1 MDKRPLDGFMS
12 MYDVRVIY
20 YKILFPSNFFFFKEK
35 FNNQYISRSS
45 GLVSLGIY
53 HLFSELEMDAE
64 KVS

>member
-1 MDKRPLDGFMS
+1 MVLCQCMMFE
-12 MYDVRVIY
+12 
-20 YKILFPSNFFFFKEK
+20 LFIINSLPFNFFFLKEK

>member
-1 MDKRPLDGFMS
+1 MVLCQCMMFE
-12 MYDVRVIY
+12 
-20 YKILFPSNFFFFKEK
+20 LFIIKFSSLQFFFFKEK

>member
-1 MDKRPLDGFMS
+1 MVLCQCMMFE
-12 MYDVRVIY
+12 
-20 YKILFPSNFFFFKEK
+20 LFIIKFSSLQFLFFLKEK

>member
-1 MDKRPLDGFMS
+1 MDRRPLDGFMS

-20 YKILFPSNFFFFKEK
+20 YKFSSLQFFFFKEK